1 MSSEEEIVF
10 WLPRADFFSGSHSA
24 EQECQQEYMAG
35 LMQSSKVKL
44 RGLFSE
50 TYALG
55 FKPILGI
62 LFFQSLLVF
71 HILCFNVLEVQV
83 LIFT

>member
-35 LMQSSKVKL
+35 LMQSNKVKL
-44 RGLFSE
+44 RDLFTE
-50 TYALG
+50 TYTLG
-55 FKPILGI
+55 FNPILGI
-62 LFFQSLLVF
+62 LFFQSLIIF
-71 HILCFNVLEVQV
+71 HIPCFNILEVQV